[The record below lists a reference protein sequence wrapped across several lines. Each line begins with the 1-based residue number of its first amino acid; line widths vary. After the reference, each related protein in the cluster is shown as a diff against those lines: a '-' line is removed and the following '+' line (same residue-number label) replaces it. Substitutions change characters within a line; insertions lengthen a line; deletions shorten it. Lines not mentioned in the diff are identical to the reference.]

1 VKGRPQTG
9 PHQCQSSLNAPT
21 DRRSADLAILTV
33 AYRSQEPLEQL
44 AADLARQS
52 LKPSRWLV
60 VDNAPRSAPLRISEP
75 LQGLP
80 LERLEGQEGAG
91 FGEGCNVGLEALAR
105 DGWGGW
111 VWLLN
116 PDTTLGE
123 PDLLERFAQ
132 LLRQCP
138 DQALVGTAVLSA
150 EGHLEPSGGWIDP
163 GLAFRRRRLQASHRA
178 LAVAAPLAL
187 DWLSGCS
194 LALRPAAWSAP
205 PRFDPAL
212 PLYYEDMDL
221 CLRLGAAGAPRL
233 WTAAVAITHQRG
245 AGSGGDPTRRAE
257 LTTTSYWRFLQRH
270 TPAWVRWLRGL
281 RLLATSLAKLPLKP
295 RQSLAVLR
303 GLATALAEPIRPMN
317 PRP

>member
-33 AYRSQEPLEQL
+33 AYRSQQPLEQL
-44 AADLARQS
+44 ATDLARQS
-52 LKPSRWLV
+52 LKPNRWLV

-75 LQGLP
+75 LKGLP
-80 LERLEGQEGAG
+80 LECLEGKEGAG
-91 FGEGCNVGLEALAR
+91 FGEGCNQGLEALAR
-105 DGWGGW
+105 EGWGGW

-138 DQALVGTAVLSA
+138 EKALVGTAVLSA
-150 EGHLEPSGGWIDP
+150 EGQLEPSGGWMDP
-163 GLAFRRRRLQASHRA
+163 GLAFRRRRLQPSQRA
-178 LAVAAPLAL
+178 AAAAAPLAL

-194 LALRPAAWSAP
+194 LALRPAAWSTP

-233 WTAAVAITHQRG
+233 WTGSVAINHQRG
-245 AGSGGDPTRRAE
+245 AGSGGDPARRAE

-281 RLLATSLAKLPLKP
+281 RLLATSVAKLPLKP

>member
-1 VKGRPQTG
+1 MKGRPQTG
-9 PHQCQSSLNAPT
+9 SHQGQTSLNAPT

-33 AYRSQEPLEQL
+33 AYRSQQPLEWL
-44 AADLARQS
+44 ATDLARQS
-52 LKPSRWLV
+52 LQPNRWLV

-75 LQGLP
+75 LKGLP
-80 LERLEGQEGAG
+80 LERLEGKEGAG
-91 FGEGCNVGLEALAR
+91 FGEGCNQGLEALAR

-116 PDTTLGE
+116 PDTSLGE

-132 LLRQCP
+132 LLGQCP
-138 DQALVGTAVLSA
+138 NQALVGTAVLSA
-150 EGHLEPSGGWIDP
+150 EGQLEPSGGWIDP

-178 LAVAAPLAL
+178 AAGATPLAL
-187 DWLSGCS
+187 HWLSGCS
-194 LALRPAAWSAP
+194 LALRPAAWSPP

-212 PLYYEDMDL
+212 LLYYEDMDL
-221 CLRLGAAGAPRL
+221 CLRLGMAGAPRL

-245 AGSGGDPTRRAE
+245 AGSGGDPARRAE

-270 TPAWVRWLRGL
+270 TPAWVRWMRGL
-281 RLLATSLAKLPLKP
+281 RLLATSLAKMPCKS
-295 RQSLAVLR
+295 RESLAVLR
-303 GLATALAEPIRPMN
+303 GLATALAEPIRPMD

>member
-1 VKGRPQTG
+1 MKGRPQTG
-9 PHQCQSSLNAPT
+9 PHQCPTSLNAPT

-33 AYRSQEPLEQL
+33 AYRSQQPLEWL
-44 AADLARQS
+44 ATDLARQS

-60 VDNAPRSAPLRISEP
+60 VDNAPRSAPLRISDP
-75 LQGLP
+75 LKGLP
-80 LERLEGQEGAG
+80 LQRLEGKEGAG

-132 LLRQCP
+132 LLGHCP

-150 EGHLEPSGGWIDP
+150 EGQLEPSGGWMDP

-178 LAVAAPLAL
+178 AAVAAPLPL

-245 AGSGGDPTRRAE
+245 AGSGGDPARRAK
-257 LTTTSYWRFLQRH
+257 LTATSYWRFLQRH
-270 TPAWVRWLRGL
+270 TPAWVRWLRGS

-303 GLATALAEPIRPMN
+303 GLAKALAEPIRPMKTG
-317 PRP
+317 P

>member
-1 VKGRPQTG
+1 MKGKPQTG

-75 LQGLP
+75 LKGLP

-91 FGEGCNVGLEALAR
+91 FGEGCNVGLEALTR

-138 DQALVGTAVLSA
+138 GQALVGTAVLSA
-150 EGHLEPSGGWIDP
+150 EGQLEPSGGWIDS
-163 GLAFRRRRLQASHRA
+163 GLAFRRRRLQASQRA
-178 LAVAAPLAL
+178 AAVAAPLAL

-245 AGSGGDPTRRAE
+245 AGSSGDPARRAE
-257 LTTTSYWRFLQRH
+257 LTATSYWRFLQRH

-303 GLATALAEPIRPMN
+303 GLATALAKPIRPMT